1 MNPEQVALHLIKEDL
16 IYHQV
21 VHHLSEV
28 ELHME
33 HYPDIAGA
41 VALLIGQNQSPEALQ
56 NWTDEYTQ
64 GMAQARELDWGDKVQ
79 VEITAQKLL
88 ENLKTR

>member
-1 MNPEQVALHLIKEDL
+1 MNPEQIALYLIREDL

-21 VHHLSEV
+21 VHHLAAVEV
-28 ELHME
+28 HME

-56 NWTDEYTQ
+56 NWTDQYTQ
-64 GMAQARELDWGDKVQ
+64 GMAEAQSIGWNDLQQ
-79 VEITAQKLL
+79 VESVAEKIL
-88 ENLKTR
+88 EKLKTS